1 MVPAARVYAVV
12 LQAKECAQAAQGFT
26 EAAARELLALK
37 KAEVLAAALLGTGKS
52 LDPAAAEVLKG
63 QAAVKCA
70 EQLKVSC
77 STRQHSVS
85 GRSSVR
91 DDKLLHVSAAVVL
104 VVHVC
109 LCNFD
114 TI

>member
-1 MVPAARVYAVV
+1 V

-26 EAAARELLALK
+26 EAAARELLTLK

-70 EQLKVSC
+70 EQLKVSG
-77 STRQHSVS
+77 STRQYSVS
-85 GRSSVR
+85 AGRSSVR
-91 DDKLLHVSAAVVL
+91 DDELLHVSAAAVVQ
-104 VVHVC
+104 VVHVS
-109 LCNFD
+109 CNFD